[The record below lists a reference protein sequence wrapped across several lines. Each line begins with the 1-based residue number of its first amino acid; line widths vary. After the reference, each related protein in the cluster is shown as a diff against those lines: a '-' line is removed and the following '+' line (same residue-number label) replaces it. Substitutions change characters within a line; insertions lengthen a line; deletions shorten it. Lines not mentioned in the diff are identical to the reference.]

1 MPLKF
6 IILALASLPQTAI
19 FVPFSMRM
27 TPERGS
33 GYTTSPRHD
42 TLMDL

>member
-6 IILALASLPQTAI
+6 IILALASLLQAAI
-19 FVPFSMRM
+19 FVPFSMLLP
-27 TPERGS
+27 PEPGP
-33 GYTTSPRHD
+33 GYTTSPRHV